1 MEQSYK
7 EIADRHAETHPSPW
21 AYPPETGAAWPLRS
35 GLGVKA
41 VTHLLHPEGAGRL
54 G

>member
-7 EIADRHAETHPSPW
+7 EIADRHTEAHPTSW
-21 AYPPETGAAWPLRS
+21 AYAPEAGAAWPLRS
-35 GLGVKA
+35 GLGTKA
-41 VTHLLHPEGAGRL
+41 VTHLLHHEEADRL